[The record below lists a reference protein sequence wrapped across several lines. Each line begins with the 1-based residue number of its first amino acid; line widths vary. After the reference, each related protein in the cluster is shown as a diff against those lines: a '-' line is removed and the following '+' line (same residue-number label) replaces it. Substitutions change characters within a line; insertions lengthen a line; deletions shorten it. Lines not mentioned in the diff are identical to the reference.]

1 MNIDSRYS
9 VGHSS
14 SWPRAE
20 SVLRLPYPGSRAIAA
35 PPGED
40 NDAQLFAQT
49 RTLRIGQVYGFNL
62 STGDSTSPLRAVAIL
77 TLDDFHKLSRALG
90 PQETGMQHT
99 EEADLRAQKSRI
111 AGHFEK
117 GLRTGAEQEIVDDL
131 LVLQH

>member
-1 MNIDSRYS
+1 M
-9 VGHSS
+9 
-14 SWPRAE
+14 
-20 SVLRLPYPGSRAIAA
+20 LRLPYPGSRAIAA

-49 RTLRIGQVYGFNL
+49 RTLRIRQVYGFNF

-99 EEADLRAQKSRI
+99 EETDLCPKVSRV
-111 AGHFEK
+111 ACDFEK
-117 GLRTGAEQEIVDDL
+117 GFRTDTKEEIVEDL